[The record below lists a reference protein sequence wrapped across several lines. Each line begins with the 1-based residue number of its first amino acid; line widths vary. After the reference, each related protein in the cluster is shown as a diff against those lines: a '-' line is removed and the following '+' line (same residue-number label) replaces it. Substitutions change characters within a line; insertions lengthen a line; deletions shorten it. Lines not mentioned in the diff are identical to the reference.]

1 MERVLFAMVVF
12 CACSV
17 VALWVNVRMVM
28 KDQERLAKDIYDLM
42 MQIAVAGQEVEQAVD
57 WVAEALFAREIKRPI
72 PKLIEKTVKKEVR
85 EKQCI
90 HTTTESNSA
99 SAGEN

>member
-1 MERVLFAMVVF
+1 MERFLFAMAVF

-17 VALWVNVRMVM
+17 IALWVNVRMVM

-57 WVAEALFAREIKRPI
+57 WMAEAMVTGEIKRPI
-72 PKLIEKTVKKEVR
+72 PQLIEETVKKAVR
-85 EKQCI
+85 KKQCT

-99 SAGEN
+99 SDVEN